1 MADSLASTNTEVANS
16 TTEWV
21 KLGYTASDSLDLA
34 AASAIYA
41 RVGFTDVDTATTNLT
56 STIQAFKDSMSVG
69 EDIGNFAEDIVD
81 KFVNVGNTFASTA
94 EGLGVAL
101 TDSASALVTAGNS
114 LDEALALITAGNTI
128 TQDEAQVGAGL
139 RTVSMRLRGTSAS
152 ALIEAGEDTEGLI
165 TDAAKLYDT
174 IKELTRTDATPEGI
188 SILTETG
195 NFKSTYEILLDI
207 ARVWDDLN
215 DQTRATLL
223 ETIAGKNRANIV
235 ASILQTKD
243 DEGNPLLETAY
254 EASLN
259 SEGAAAE
266 AMSITM
272 DSVESAYNRMTNAAQ
287 TLFQN
292 SDMDRWLKMIYSLA
306 TGMLEFADSIN
317 LVEGAL
323 GLLAG
328 TLAGFKISVE
338 FQKTN
343 KELKEAGKELLSM
356 GSFLKTGFAN
366 VGKDLLGSLIGGAA
380 GFVISQVLNAAVL
393 ALDDWTH
400 AEERAI
406 ENGEDLKKSF
416 QETTN
421 TIASELSTLTGY
433 TERFNELVI
442 GVGDN
447 GENISLT
454 TEEYKEYRDIVA
466 GIIEIQPTL
475 AHGYSEENGYLV
487 DKNTLLA
494 EAIRLQKE
502 QNLLAMEDQ
511 GRGYNLDTLYEGNV
525 AAFDQSLEDYES
537 QVWEFARSTLEILQ
551 ANMSD
556 EDFLNLDDVFSQ
568 FFGVNAGEYQNNYL
582 QLFTENAEYLKEN
595 FTEFV
600 ELLGLGK
607 RESDRL
613 LDNWVSVSRLEP
625 PELNTDH
632 IAAAMDSA
640 LATAALDA
648 GEVEIDSSISNFAH
662 TLEEAFV
669 SLDFSNEDIASN
681 FRTFWINL
689 AEEAANDPAVK
700 AAMQNIVSLDTSNM
714 TPEEAK
720 EALGQQGQTVTNAL
734 PQGEMADILS
744 LSLTGDSLYESL
756 GYADLEKKV
765 TERNLQ
771 IANGSKTDL
780 EKLNAEVKDM
790 TISELQHWLEVTEGV
805 KGYEAAIRAAAKAAE
820 EAKLAESDFVQSN
833 SAAYQTYTDTLS
845 PAQDYLDK
853 FSEGTLTID
862 DVTLG
867 ITELGLDSSKIDF
880 DDDWAED
887 FVRLIKDDVEEAWD
901 DFVAS
906 LGKIDDPNMQAWIN
920 QLEKIKDEALKAA
933 DANTELTNSINK
945 MSGFAANM
953 ESLSS
958 AYDTLT
964 SGEAISLEE
973 FSTLAE
979 NFGDLPSFDDFV
991 DSVAG
996 LSSVTGEA
1004 QKAFNQL
1011 AAEAI
1016 YNSEIMDQII
1026 AQNGEYTETQKALLT
1041 ATLEEAGVL
1050 NAESVAMGILS
1061 QSTADL
1067 QAKKLALTVASFDFT
1082 NATDAEIS
1090 ALYNEIAALLQEGA
1104 VSDYT
1109 AQSLASLALTK
1120 WSVNDATINTAGDI
1134 ENLIA
1139 LAKQAHAT
1147 SEQLLALN
1155 AAKAAQ
1161 DLVDMNAVGPYNAAQ
1176 VASDLAAVQGTI
1188 NDIIS
1193 SIPDVVEVQGGNA
1206 VNYGGS
1212 GISGSGGGGGG
1223 AEETANEIDWISR
1236 KLELLEDNLSKLAD
1250 KAADTYE
1257 PWIIRNQVL
1266 DDEIEATIQLMEIQQ
1281 NAYDEY
1287 MAKAEA
1293 VEIPDEYKQLIQ
1305 EGGDFI
1311 EEIEDQDLYEAI
1323 NQYKEYYD
1331 QAQDCKDQVDDLIH
1345 SVKELNSQKLDN
1357 LIEEYDDASGR
1368 INSMISLLQRDSDR
1382 NGTDNSALIGNLLK
1396 EQSQLLSEAEAS
1408 SMEQLQENF
1417 ASGIYGYAKGTWMM
1431 GNVAINTN
1439 QVDETLDATQA
1450 ALDQLGFAVERTF
1463 TDMVTRT
1470 TELMNTAGE
1479 GTGIFVTFTPTL
1491 PDGQVITAETWKA
1504 YLNKI
1509 SQGGTITSMEALLA
1523 ADKQGAVVNG
1533 QQISN
1538 ILLTAFTSASQV
1550 FQQAMSGMAGQINF
1564 GSGLSGLQASLEQYL
1579 RNNVFT
1585 SSFMESYSMGDVDI
1599 GSFVAEVVENYLDNS
1614 NFENSDEAEEA
1625 FDNSMS
1631 DVINMLFGSF
1641 IEAVADH
1648 FSEVDG
1654 DLEKLPELVEES
1666 PGYVEQ
1672 FGTDMEKVAE
1682 LGEDAADAAE
1692 EAIENI
1698 KKPYEHQLEMLDLQY
1713 AGATIENKGLVG
1725 GGVSL
1730 NEQVSLLEQQY
1741 DIQKQIYEAIL
1752 MDIMANS
1759 EPGSPE
1765 YEAAEK
1771 ALQELQN
1778 EMESIAAKIVEA
1790 ILDDFNRVVEA
1801 YENALGL
1808 LEHRANMINLNMEL
1822 ADAQGYMASGVWYE
1836 YLIKN
1841 SEEELALLQQERD
1854 VLQEKLDAAVG
1865 SGYVE
1870 VYSEAWYE
1878 MQNQINEVDEAI
1890 LQTTIDIQ
1898 EFKNE
1903 IRQIEWDRFDY
1914 LQEKINTLND
1924 EFEFLLQLIENSE
1937 DLIDDYGNLTDWGW
1951 TSISLYQSQFETYA
1965 HLVQNYRDEI
1975 AELDAEFANDSLN
1988 KDYIERRQELLE
2000 QEREYILAQQEAK
2013 NAIID
2018 LIQDAYDQQL
2028 DKLQEIIDKKKE
2040 SLQAEKDLYDY
2051 QQKVSDQTKN
2061 IADIQKQLSAYAGDD
2076 SEETQA
2082 KVQELKV
2089 DLQDAMTDLQNTEYD
2104 KYLSDQEEMMDRL
2117 YSDYEEWI
2125 DMRMDDTDALIEDV
2139 LAQLDEK
2146 GSVVEDCLT
2155 EITTTWNYDR
2165 LMESVESIEKWVQA
2179 MFDRADANAQYQS
2192 EQVWN
2197 NTVTQPLDTIYNG
2210 ETIGSIIGSVG
2221 GGSSGNKG
2229 GGTGG
2234 SISSGSKPSA
2244 GPTGPLYENGHTSP
2258 SMFAPIYQNNNG
2270 DDYSTYG
2277 PGDPEY
2283 DQMLSQLFN
2292 DGYKLEDSKEEFGD
2306 TDWYQYAEDFKNKHS
2321 YKEGG
2326 PLSKLVK
2333 YTGEDGIFFGR
2344 MGEEV
2349 VTPEELDKLSSI
2361 FEQVDLFKNLQTKY
2375 SGFPTPIMQSSTNM
2389 GDVNFEVVLPN
2400 VQNYEDFR
2408 RQLIR
2413 DPNFEKATLTMV
2425 NNAVVGK
2432 SSLGKMRY
2440 S

>member
-1 MADSLASTNTEVANS
+1 MGTEAVEAAIDSALSSYSLNHDDISIDSGVSNLGDLLASSFTDLELDNSVVAANFKAFWMDIFDSVENDPEVQAAVNGIFIPDLSRLSKNDTIATLQQDADTIMAGMSEKQRQDYGAAFTGENLYNLLGFDAIDQSVGARIQDLAKNAEDPQKALTELNNYVNGLDSDAKKTFLDATESTNSWTAAIELTNRALERTQELTASTN
-16 TTEWV
+16 
-21 KLGYTASDSLDLA
+21 
-34 AASAIYA
+34 
-41 RVGFTDVDTATTNLT
+41 F
-56 STIQAFKDSMSVG
+56 
-69 EDIGNFAEDIVD
+69 IG
-81 KFVNVGNTFASTA
+81 
-94 EGLGVAL
+94 
-101 TDSASALVTAGNS
+101 
-114 LDEALALITAGNTI
+114 
-128 TQDEAQVGAGL
+128 
-139 RTVSMRLRGTSAS
+139 
-152 ALIEAGEDTEGLI
+152 
-165 TDAAKLYDT
+165 
-174 IKELTRTDATPEGI
+174 
-188 SILTETG
+188 
-195 NFKSTYEILLDI
+195 
-207 ARVWDDLN
+207 
-215 DQTRATLL
+215 
-223 ETIAGKNRANIV
+223 
-235 ASILQTKD
+235 
-243 DEGNPLLETAY
+243 
-254 EASLN
+254 
-259 SEGAAAE
+259 
-266 AMSITM
+266 
-272 DSVESAYNRMTNAAQ
+272 TNA
-287 TLFQN
+287 
-292 SDMDRWLKMIYSLA
+292 
-306 TGMLEFADSIN
+306 E
-317 LVEGAL
+317 
-323 GLLAG
+323 
-328 TLAGFKISVE
+328 
-338 FQKTN
+338 
-343 KELKEAGKELLSM
+343 
-356 GSFLKTGFAN
+356 
-366 VGKDLLGSLIGGAA
+366 
-380 GFVISQVLNAAVL
+380 
-393 ALDDWTH
+393 
-400 AEERAI
+400 
-406 ENGEDLKKSF
+406 
-416 QETTN
+416 
-421 TIASELSTLTGY
+421 
-433 TERFNELVI
+433 
-442 GVGDN
+442 
-447 GENISLT
+447 
-454 TEEYKEYRDIVA
+454 
-466 GIIEIQPTL
+466 
-475 AHGYSEENGYLV
+475 
-487 DKNTLLA
+487 
-494 EAIRLQKE
+494 
-502 QNLLAMEDQ
+502 
-511 GRGYNLDTLYEGNV
+511 
-525 AAFDQSLEDYES
+525 
-537 QVWEFARSTLEILQ
+537 
-551 ANMSD
+551 
-556 EDFLNLDDVFSQ
+556 
-568 FFGVNAGEYQNNYL
+568 
-582 QLFTENAEYLKEN
+582 
-595 FTEFV
+595 
-600 ELLGLGK
+600 
-607 RESDRL
+607 
-613 LDNWVSVSRLEP
+613 
-625 PELNTDH
+625 
-632 IAAAMDSA
+632 
-640 LATAALDA
+640 
-648 GEVEIDSSISNFAH
+648 
-662 TLEEAFV
+662 
-669 SLDFSNEDIASN
+669 
-681 FRTFWINL
+681 
-689 AEEAANDPAVK
+689 
-700 AAMQNIVSLDTSNM
+700 
-714 TPEEAK
+714 
-720 EALGQQGQTVTNAL
+720 
-734 PQGEMADILS
+734 
-744 LSLTGDSLYESL
+744 
-756 GYADLEKKV
+756 
-765 TERNLQ
+765 
-771 IANGSKTDL
+771 
-780 EKLNAEVKDM
+780 
-790 TISELQHWLEVTEGV
+790 
-805 KGYEAAIRAAAKAAE
+805 
-820 EAKLAESDFVQSN
+820 
-833 SAAYQTYTDTLS
+833 AYQTYQDRFSDIQSYLEQ
-845 PAQDYLDK
+845 AQ
-853 FSEGTLTID
+853 SGTFTASDATQAVI
-862 DVTLG
+862 
-867 ITELGLDSSKIDF
+867 ELGLDSSQIDF
-880 DDDWAED
+880 ESDWLED
-887 FVRLIKDDVEEAWD
+887 FIDVLQNEAETAWD
-901 DFVAS
+901 DFITS
-906 LGKIDDPNMQAWIN
+906 LGDIDTPDMQAWID
-920 QLEKIKDEALKAA
+920 QLREVHDEALNAA
-933 DANTELTNSINK
+933 QANTELTNSIDK
-945 MSGFAANM
+945 MANFASQANAITA
-953 ESLSS
+953 
-958 AYDTLT
+958 AYDSLA
-964 SGEAISLEE
+964 SGEGIS
-973 FSTLAE
+973 SSDWTTLAE
-979 NFGDLPSFDDFV
+979 SFGSLPSFDDFV
-991 DSVAG
+991 ESAAG
-996 LSSVTGEA
+996 AKSITNEI
-1004 QKAFNQL
+1004 QQAFNQL
-1011 AAEAI
+1011 TAEAI
-1016 YNSEIMDQII
+1016 VNSDVLDDIIAANGAYTDSQRALLVTMLEEVGVTNSE
-1026 AQNGEYTETQKALLT
+1026 E
-1041 ATLEEAGVL
+1041 
-1050 NAESVAMGILS
+1050 VANNLLS
-1061 QSTADL
+1061 QSVDEL
-1067 QAKKLALTVASFDFT
+1067 RAKKILLKIATLDISSASEEQINALSQ
-1082 NATDAEIS
+1082 EIS
-1090 ALYNEIAALLQEGA
+1090 ALLFEGI
-1104 VSDYT
+1104 VSEDT
-1109 AQSLASLALTK
+1109 ANKILGYAQAKLTANGYVIDESGNIQSL
-1120 WSVNDATINTAGDI
+1120 
-1134 ENLIA
+1134 ENLA
-1139 LAKQAHAT
+1139 
-1147 SEQLLALN
+1147 N
-1155 AAKAAQ
+1155 AAIRAR
-1161 DLVDMNAVGPYNAAQ
+1161 NT
-1176 VASDLAAVQGTI
+1176 LA
-1188 NDIIS
+1188 
-1193 SIPDVVEVQGGNA
+1193 DVF
-1206 VNYGGS
+1206 GS
-1212 GISGSGGGGGG
+1212 GIDVNEATWTEPAGGWTSAERKKVNLAKDRINKYNSALSGFSIEKIEEVDFSDLLTDVHVGGGGSAGSGGGG

-1250 KAADTYE
+1250 KAADAYE
-1257 PWIIRNQVL
+1257 PWIIRNQAL

-1382 NGTDNSALIGNLLK
+1382 NGTNNSALIGNLLK

-1408 SMEQLQENF
+1408 SMDQLQENF

-1470 TELMNTAGE
+1470 TELMNAAGE

-1538 ILLTAFTSASQV
+1538 ILLAAFTSASQV

-2179 MFDRADANAQYQS
+2179 MFDRADANAQYKS

-2210 ETIGSIIGSVG
+2210 ETIGSIIGSIG
-2221 GGSSGNKG
+2221 GGSGGGGGGSYGGSGGSGSSGNKD
-2229 GGTGG
+2229 
-2234 SISSGSKPSA
+2234 SVISN

-2258 SMFAPIYQNNNG
+2258 SLFAPIYDNNTG
-2270 DDYSTYG
+2270 DPGTYG

-2283 DQMLSQLFN
+2283 DEMLHQLFN
-2292 DGYKLEDSKEEFGD
+2292 DGYSLEDSKDKFGD
-2306 TDWYQYAEDFKNKHS
+2306 TEWYKYAEDFKNKHS

-2326 PLSKLVK
+2326 TLGKLVK

-2344 MGEEV
+2344 LGEEI

-2361 FEQVDLFKNLQTKY
+2361 FEQVDLFKNLQAKY

>member
-1 MADSLASTNTEVANS
+1 
-16 TTEWV
+16 
-21 KLGYTASDSLDLA
+21 
-34 AASAIYA
+34 
-41 RVGFTDVDTATTNLT
+41 
-56 STIQAFKDSMSVG
+56 
-69 EDIGNFAEDIVD
+69 
-81 KFVNVGNTFASTA
+81 
-94 EGLGVAL
+94 
-101 TDSASALVTAGNS
+101 
-114 LDEALALITAGNTI
+114 
-128 TQDEAQVGAGL
+128 
-139 RTVSMRLRGTSAS
+139 
-152 ALIEAGEDTEGLI
+152 
-165 TDAAKLYDT
+165 
-174 IKELTRTDATPEGI
+174 
-188 SILTETG
+188 
-195 NFKSTYEILLDI
+195 
-207 ARVWDDLN
+207 
-215 DQTRATLL
+215 
-223 ETIAGKNRANIV
+223 
-235 ASILQTKD
+235 
-243 DEGNPLLETAY
+243 
-254 EASLN
+254 
-259 SEGAAAE
+259 
-266 AMSITM
+266 
-272 DSVESAYNRMTNAAQ
+272 
-287 TLFQN
+287 
-292 SDMDRWLKMIYSLA
+292 
-306 TGMLEFADSIN
+306 
-317 LVEGAL
+317 
-323 GLLAG
+323 
-328 TLAGFKISVE
+328 
-338 FQKTN
+338 
-343 KELKEAGKELLSM
+343 
-356 GSFLKTGFAN
+356 
-366 VGKDLLGSLIGGAA
+366 
-380 GFVISQVLNAAVL
+380 
-393 ALDDWTH
+393 
-400 AEERAI
+400 
-406 ENGEDLKKSF
+406 
-416 QETTN
+416 
-421 TIASELSTLTGY
+421 
-433 TERFNELVI
+433 
-442 GVGDN
+442 
-447 GENISLT
+447 
-454 TEEYKEYRDIVA
+454 
-466 GIIEIQPTL
+466 
-475 AHGYSEENGYLV
+475 
-487 DKNTLLA
+487 
-494 EAIRLQKE
+494 
-502 QNLLAMEDQ
+502 
-511 GRGYNLDTLYEGNV
+511 
-525 AAFDQSLEDYES
+525 
-537 QVWEFARSTLEILQ
+537 
-551 ANMSD
+551 
-556 EDFLNLDDVFSQ
+556 
-568 FFGVNAGEYQNNYL
+568 
-582 QLFTENAEYLKEN
+582 
-595 FTEFV
+595 
-600 ELLGLGK
+600 
-607 RESDRL
+607 
-613 LDNWVSVSRLEP
+613 
-625 PELNTDH
+625 
-632 IAAAMDSA
+632 
-640 LATAALDA
+640 
-648 GEVEIDSSISNFAH
+648 
-662 TLEEAFV
+662 
-669 SLDFSNEDIASN
+669 
-681 FRTFWINL
+681 
-689 AEEAANDPAVK
+689 
-700 AAMQNIVSLDTSNM
+700 
-714 TPEEAK
+714 
-720 EALGQQGQTVTNAL
+720 
-734 PQGEMADILS
+734 
-744 LSLTGDSLYESL
+744 
-756 GYADLEKKV
+756 
-765 TERNLQ
+765 
-771 IANGSKTDL
+771 
-780 EKLNAEVKDM
+780 
-790 TISELQHWLEVTEGV
+790 
-805 KGYEAAIRAAAKAAE
+805 
-820 EAKLAESDFVQSN
+820 
-833 SAAYQTYTDTLS
+833 
-845 PAQDYLDK
+845 
-853 FSEGTLTID
+853 
-862 DVTLG
+862 
-867 ITELGLDSSKIDF
+867 
-880 DDDWAED
+880 
-887 FVRLIKDDVEEAWD
+887 
-901 DFVAS
+901 
-906 LGKIDDPNMQAWIN
+906 
-920 QLEKIKDEALKAA
+920 
-933 DANTELTNSINK
+933 
-945 MSGFAANM
+945 
-953 ESLSS
+953 
-958 AYDTLT
+958 
-964 SGEAISLEE
+964 
-973 FSTLAE
+973 
-979 NFGDLPSFDDFV
+979 
-991 DSVAG
+991 
-996 LSSVTGEA
+996 
-1004 QKAFNQL
+1004 
-1011 AAEAI
+1011 
-1016 YNSEIMDQII
+1016 
-1026 AQNGEYTETQKALLT
+1026 
-1041 ATLEEAGVL
+1041 
-1050 NAESVAMGILS
+1050 
-1061 QSTADL
+1061 
-1067 QAKKLALTVASFDFT
+1067 
-1082 NATDAEIS
+1082 
-1090 ALYNEIAALLQEGA
+1090 
-1104 VSDYT
+1104 
-1109 AQSLASLALTK
+1109 
-1120 WSVNDATINTAGDI
+1120 
-1134 ENLIA
+1134 
-1139 LAKQAHAT
+1139 
-1147 SEQLLALN
+1147 
-1155 AAKAAQ
+1155 
-1161 DLVDMNAVGPYNAAQ
+1161 
-1176 VASDLAAVQGTI
+1176 
-1188 NDIIS
+1188 
-1193 SIPDVVEVQGGNA
+1193 
-1206 VNYGGS
+1206 
-1212 GISGSGGGGGG
+1212 
-1223 AEETANEIDWISR
+1223 
-1236 KLELLEDNLSKLAD
+1236 
-1250 KAADTYE
+1250 
-1257 PWIIRNQVL
+1257 
-1266 DDEIEATIQLMEIQQ
+1266 
-1281 NAYDEY
+1281 
-1287 MAKAEA
+1287 
-1293 VEIPDEYKQLIQ
+1293 
-1305 EGGDFI
+1305 
-1311 EEIEDQDLYEAI
+1311 
-1323 NQYKEYYD
+1323 
-1331 QAQDCKDQVDDLIH
+1331 
-1345 SVKELNSQKLDN
+1345 
-1357 LIEEYDDASGR
+1357 
-1368 INSMISLLQRDSDR
+1368 
-1382 NGTDNSALIGNLLK
+1382 
-1396 EQSQLLSEAEAS
+1396 
-1408 SMEQLQENF
+1408 MEQLQENF

>member
-1 MADSLASTNTEVANS
+1 M
-16 TTEWV
+16 
-21 KLGYTASDSLDLA
+21 
-34 AASAIYA
+34 
-41 RVGFTDVDTATTNLT
+41 
-56 STIQAFKDSMSVG
+56 
-69 EDIGNFAEDIVD
+69 
-81 KFVNVGNTFASTA
+81 
-94 EGLGVAL
+94 
-101 TDSASALVTAGNS
+101 
-114 LDEALALITAGNTI
+114 
-128 TQDEAQVGAGL
+128 
-139 RTVSMRLRGTSAS
+139 
-152 ALIEAGEDTEGLI
+152 
-165 TDAAKLYDT
+165 
-174 IKELTRTDATPEGI
+174 
-188 SILTETG
+188 
-195 NFKSTYEILLDI
+195 
-207 ARVWDDLN
+207 
-215 DQTRATLL
+215 
-223 ETIAGKNRANIV
+223 
-235 ASILQTKD
+235 
-243 DEGNPLLETAY
+243 
-254 EASLN
+254 
-259 SEGAAAE
+259 
-266 AMSITM
+266 
-272 DSVESAYNRMTNAAQ
+272 
-287 TLFQN
+287 
-292 SDMDRWLKMIYSLA
+292 
-306 TGMLEFADSIN
+306 
-317 LVEGAL
+317 
-323 GLLAG
+323 
-328 TLAGFKISVE
+328 
-338 FQKTN
+338 
-343 KELKEAGKELLSM
+343 
-356 GSFLKTGFAN
+356 
-366 VGKDLLGSLIGGAA
+366 
-380 GFVISQVLNAAVL
+380 
-393 ALDDWTH
+393 
-400 AEERAI
+400 
-406 ENGEDLKKSF
+406 
-416 QETTN
+416 
-421 TIASELSTLTGY
+421 
-433 TERFNELVI
+433 
-442 GVGDN
+442 
-447 GENISLT
+447 
-454 TEEYKEYRDIVA
+454 
-466 GIIEIQPTL
+466 
-475 AHGYSEENGYLV
+475 
-487 DKNTLLA
+487 
-494 EAIRLQKE
+494 
-502 QNLLAMEDQ
+502 
-511 GRGYNLDTLYEGNV
+511 
-525 AAFDQSLEDYES
+525 
-537 QVWEFARSTLEILQ
+537 
-551 ANMSD
+551 
-556 EDFLNLDDVFSQ
+556 
-568 FFGVNAGEYQNNYL
+568 
-582 QLFTENAEYLKEN
+582 
-595 FTEFV
+595 
-600 ELLGLGK
+600 
-607 RESDRL
+607 
-613 LDNWVSVSRLEP
+613 
-625 PELNTDH
+625 
-632 IAAAMDSA
+632 
-640 LATAALDA
+640 
-648 GEVEIDSSISNFAH
+648 
-662 TLEEAFV
+662 
-669 SLDFSNEDIASN
+669 
-681 FRTFWINL
+681 
-689 AEEAANDPAVK
+689 
-700 AAMQNIVSLDTSNM
+700 
-714 TPEEAK
+714 
-720 EALGQQGQTVTNAL
+720 
-734 PQGEMADILS
+734 
-744 LSLTGDSLYESL
+744 
-756 GYADLEKKV
+756 
-765 TERNLQ
+765 
-771 IANGSKTDL
+771 
-780 EKLNAEVKDM
+780 
-790 TISELQHWLEVTEGV
+790 
-805 KGYEAAIRAAAKAAE
+805 
-820 EAKLAESDFVQSN
+820 
-833 SAAYQTYTDTLS
+833 
-845 PAQDYLDK
+845 
-853 FSEGTLTID
+853 
-862 DVTLG
+862 
-867 ITELGLDSSKIDF
+867 GLDSSKIDF

-1250 KAADTYE
+1250 KAADAYE
-1257 PWIIRNQVL
+1257 PWINRHQAL

-2179 MFDRADANAQYQS
+2179 MFDRADANAQYKS

-2210 ETIGSIIGSVG
+2210 ETIGSIIGSIG
-2221 GGSSGNKG
+2221 GGSGGGGGGSYGGSGGSGSSGNKD
-2229 GGTGG
+2229 
-2234 SISSGSKPSA
+2234 SVISN

-2258 SMFAPIYQNNNG
+2258 SLFAPIYDNNTG
-2270 DDYSTYG
+2270 DPGTYG

-2283 DQMLSQLFN
+2283 DEMLHQLFN
-2292 DGYKLEDSKEEFGD
+2292 DGYSLEDSKDKFGD
-2306 TDWYQYAEDFKNKHS
+2306 TEWYKYAEDFKNKHS

-2326 PLSKLVK
+2326 TLGKLVK

-2344 MGEEV
+2344 LGEEI

-2361 FEQVDLFKNLQTKY
+2361 FEQVDLFKNLQAKY

>member
-1 MADSLASTNTEVANS
+1 
-16 TTEWV
+16 
-21 KLGYTASDSLDLA
+21 
-34 AASAIYA
+34 
-41 RVGFTDVDTATTNLT
+41 
-56 STIQAFKDSMSVG
+56 
-69 EDIGNFAEDIVD
+69 
-81 KFVNVGNTFASTA
+81 
-94 EGLGVAL
+94 
-101 TDSASALVTAGNS
+101 
-114 LDEALALITAGNTI
+114 
-128 TQDEAQVGAGL
+128 
-139 RTVSMRLRGTSAS
+139 
-152 ALIEAGEDTEGLI
+152 
-165 TDAAKLYDT
+165 
-174 IKELTRTDATPEGI
+174 
-188 SILTETG
+188 
-195 NFKSTYEILLDI
+195 
-207 ARVWDDLN
+207 
-215 DQTRATLL
+215 
-223 ETIAGKNRANIV
+223 
-235 ASILQTKD
+235 
-243 DEGNPLLETAY
+243 
-254 EASLN
+254 
-259 SEGAAAE
+259 
-266 AMSITM
+266 
-272 DSVESAYNRMTNAAQ
+272 
-287 TLFQN
+287 
-292 SDMDRWLKMIYSLA
+292 
-306 TGMLEFADSIN
+306 
-317 LVEGAL
+317 
-323 GLLAG
+323 
-328 TLAGFKISVE
+328 
-338 FQKTN
+338 
-343 KELKEAGKELLSM
+343 
-356 GSFLKTGFAN
+356 
-366 VGKDLLGSLIGGAA
+366 
-380 GFVISQVLNAAVL
+380 
-393 ALDDWTH
+393 
-400 AEERAI
+400 
-406 ENGEDLKKSF
+406 
-416 QETTN
+416 
-421 TIASELSTLTGY
+421 
-433 TERFNELVI
+433 
-442 GVGDN
+442 
-447 GENISLT
+447 
-454 TEEYKEYRDIVA
+454 
-466 GIIEIQPTL
+466 
-475 AHGYSEENGYLV
+475 
-487 DKNTLLA
+487 
-494 EAIRLQKE
+494 
-502 QNLLAMEDQ
+502 
-511 GRGYNLDTLYEGNV
+511 
-525 AAFDQSLEDYES
+525 
-537 QVWEFARSTLEILQ
+537 
-551 ANMSD
+551 
-556 EDFLNLDDVFSQ
+556 
-568 FFGVNAGEYQNNYL
+568 
-582 QLFTENAEYLKEN
+582 
-595 FTEFV
+595 
-600 ELLGLGK
+600 
-607 RESDRL
+607 
-613 LDNWVSVSRLEP
+613 
-625 PELNTDH
+625 
-632 IAAAMDSA
+632 
-640 LATAALDA
+640 
-648 GEVEIDSSISNFAH
+648 
-662 TLEEAFV
+662 
-669 SLDFSNEDIASN
+669 
-681 FRTFWINL
+681 
-689 AEEAANDPAVK
+689 
-700 AAMQNIVSLDTSNM
+700 
-714 TPEEAK
+714 
-720 EALGQQGQTVTNAL
+720 
-734 PQGEMADILS
+734 
-744 LSLTGDSLYESL
+744 
-756 GYADLEKKV
+756 
-765 TERNLQ
+765 
-771 IANGSKTDL
+771 
-780 EKLNAEVKDM
+780 
-790 TISELQHWLEVTEGV
+790 
-805 KGYEAAIRAAAKAAE
+805 
-820 EAKLAESDFVQSN
+820 
-833 SAAYQTYTDTLS
+833 
-845 PAQDYLDK
+845 
-853 FSEGTLTID
+853 
-862 DVTLG
+862 
-867 ITELGLDSSKIDF
+867 
-880 DDDWAED
+880 
-887 FVRLIKDDVEEAWD
+887 
-901 DFVAS
+901 
-906 LGKIDDPNMQAWIN
+906 
-920 QLEKIKDEALKAA
+920 
-933 DANTELTNSINK
+933 
-945 MSGFAANM
+945 
-953 ESLSS
+953 
-958 AYDTLT
+958 
-964 SGEAISLEE
+964 
-973 FSTLAE
+973 
-979 NFGDLPSFDDFV
+979 
-991 DSVAG
+991 
-996 LSSVTGEA
+996 
-1004 QKAFNQL
+1004 
-1011 AAEAI
+1011 
-1016 YNSEIMDQII
+1016 
-1026 AQNGEYTETQKALLT
+1026 
-1041 ATLEEAGVL
+1041 
-1050 NAESVAMGILS
+1050 
-1061 QSTADL
+1061 
-1067 QAKKLALTVASFDFT
+1067 
-1082 NATDAEIS
+1082 
-1090 ALYNEIAALLQEGA
+1090 
-1104 VSDYT
+1104 
-1109 AQSLASLALTK
+1109 
-1120 WSVNDATINTAGDI
+1120 
-1134 ENLIA
+1134 
-1139 LAKQAHAT
+1139 
-1147 SEQLLALN
+1147 
-1155 AAKAAQ
+1155 
-1161 DLVDMNAVGPYNAAQ
+1161 
-1176 VASDLAAVQGTI
+1176 
-1188 NDIIS
+1188 
-1193 SIPDVVEVQGGNA
+1193 
-1206 VNYGGS
+1206 
-1212 GISGSGGGGGG
+1212 
-1223 AEETANEIDWISR
+1223 
-1236 KLELLEDNLSKLAD
+1236 
-1250 KAADTYE
+1250 
-1257 PWIIRNQVL
+1257 
-1266 DDEIEATIQLMEIQQ
+1266 
-1281 NAYDEY
+1281 
-1287 MAKAEA
+1287 
-1293 VEIPDEYKQLIQ
+1293 
-1305 EGGDFI
+1305 
-1311 EEIEDQDLYEAI
+1311 
-1323 NQYKEYYD
+1323 
-1331 QAQDCKDQVDDLIH
+1331 
-1345 SVKELNSQKLDN
+1345 
-1357 LIEEYDDASGR
+1357 
-1368 INSMISLLQRDSDR
+1368 
-1382 NGTDNSALIGNLLK
+1382 
-1396 EQSQLLSEAEAS
+1396 
-1408 SMEQLQENF
+1408 MEQLQENF

-1641 IEAVADH
+1641 IEAIADH

-1672 FGTDMEKVAE
+1672 FGTDMEKVAG

-1778 EMESIAAKIVEA
+1778 EMESITAKIVEA

-2179 MFDRADANAQYQS
+2179 MFDRADANAQYKS

-2210 ETIGSIIGSVG
+2210 ETIGSIIGSIG
-2221 GGSSGNKG
+2221 GGSGGGGGGSYGGSGGSGSSGNKD
-2229 GGTGG
+2229 
-2234 SISSGSKPSA
+2234 SVISN

-2258 SMFAPIYQNNNG
+2258 SLFAPIYDNNTG
-2270 DDYSTYG
+2270 DPGTYG

-2283 DQMLSQLFN
+2283 DEMLHQLFN
-2292 DGYKLEDSKEEFGD
+2292 DGYSLEDSKDKFGD
-2306 TDWYQYAEDFKNKHS
+2306 TEWYKYAEDFKNKHS

-2326 PLSKLVK
+2326 TLGKLVK

-2344 MGEEV
+2344 LGEEI

-2361 FEQVDLFKNLQTKY
+2361 FEQVDLFKNLQAKY